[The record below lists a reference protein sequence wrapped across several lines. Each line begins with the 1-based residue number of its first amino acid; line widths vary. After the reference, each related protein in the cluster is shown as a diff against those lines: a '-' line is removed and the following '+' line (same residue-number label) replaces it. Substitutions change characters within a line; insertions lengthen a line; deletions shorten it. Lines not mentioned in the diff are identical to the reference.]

1 MTVEALAKALITPST
16 HRSFCP
22 FQIASLVI
30 DMLMGVIRLWNMEF
44 PRVTARR

>member
-1 MTVEALAKALITPST
+1 MIVKALAKALMAHST
-16 HRSFCP
+16 HRSFSP

-30 DMLMGVIRLWNMEF
+30 DMLMGVTRLWNMEF